1 MEKREVCNDPAMGFP
16 ENKIVLLN
24 GNVLD
29 CIPKSYPPK
38 KIESNDVK
46 LDTTGRYFSVGKRKR
61 IEYLADEMAKR
72 AASNKDFFLQHVFF
86 FLHHASIIMS
96 DSRMF
101 LAPVD
106 IESGLAYIGNNGF
119 KSPTLGVYLE
129 WWLSSR
135 CDVMHDEEGEEALTY
150 HIMGSPLSGCNHC
163 SCIYADG
170 KTKRITHSPFSPIWH
185 GFVEV
190 NRRYN
195 EAKQIYESYTLQ
207 EVFEKLQN
215 HSESELSTLKTTLV
229 MRNYRIDTL
238 EKEVKKLQSKL
249 EEREER
255 IHELYLRY
263 NQSKIE
269 LLRSE
274 FLCRKTRHDQEMN
287 ALIQEKSL
295 NKKKLHQGVLSM
307 QEYQKRLRPI
317 EEKKRAFNEFKH
329 TMVEEITKDGAVGEA
344 VAREMLG
351 IKN

>member
-1 MEKREVCNDPAMGFP
+1 
-16 ENKIVLLN
+16 
-24 GNVLD
+24 
-29 CIPKSYPPK
+29 
-38 KIESNDVK
+38 
-46 LDTTGRYFSVGKRKR
+46 
-61 IEYLADEMAKR
+61 
-72 AASNKDFFLQHVFF
+72 
-86 FLHHASIIMS
+86 
-96 DSRMF
+96 
-101 LAPVD
+101 
-106 IESGLAYIGNNGF
+106 
-119 KSPTLGVYLE
+119 
-129 WWLSSR
+129 
-135 CDVMHDEEGEEALTY
+135 
-150 HIMGSPLSGCNHC
+150 
-163 SCIYADG
+163 
-170 KTKRITHSPFSPIWH
+170 
-185 GFVEV
+185 
-190 NRRYN
+190 
-195 EAKQIYESYTLQ
+195 
-207 EVFEKLQN
+207 
-215 HSESELSTLKTTLV
+215 

-274 FLCRKTRHDQEMN
+274 YLCRKTRHDQEMN

-344 VAREMLG
+344 VAREILG